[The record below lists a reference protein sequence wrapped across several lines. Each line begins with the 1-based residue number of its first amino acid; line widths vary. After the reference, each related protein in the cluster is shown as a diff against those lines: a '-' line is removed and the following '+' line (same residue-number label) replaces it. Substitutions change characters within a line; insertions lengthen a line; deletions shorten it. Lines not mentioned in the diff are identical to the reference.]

1 MMRGA
6 STSVTQSFIG
16 KPSGEG
22 GVYPE
27 YDPNWHAVEEEEED
41 FRK

>member
-1 MMRGA
+1 MRGA
-6 STSVTQSFIG
+6 SISVTQSFIG